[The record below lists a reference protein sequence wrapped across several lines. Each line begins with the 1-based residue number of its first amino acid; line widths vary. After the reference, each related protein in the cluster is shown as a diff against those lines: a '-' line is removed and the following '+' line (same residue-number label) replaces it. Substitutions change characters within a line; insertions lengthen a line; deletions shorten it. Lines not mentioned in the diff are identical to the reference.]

1 MDKVIVLGHSKP
13 YDFANESGER
23 LTGVKVTFINAVP
36 SEQNGCKGFLPLQI
50 SLDPLVLNDLK
61 ELPGIYE
68 VAYAM
73 KPGKNN
79 APVATISAFKFVKPF
94 KIEV

>member
-13 YDFANESGER
+13 YDFENESKER
-23 LTGVKVTFINAVP
+23 LTGVKVTFINSLP

-50 SLDPLVLNDLK
+50 SLDPTVLVDLK
-61 ELPGIYE
+61 ELPGVYE

-79 APVATISAFKFVKPF
+79 APVATISSFKFVKSF